1 MDYARLNY
9 LLYYY
14 NYIYNNKYNL
24 FYYIIHVSN
33 LLWLYILYVSNFK
46 TIIVTIFNLKL
57 KKTKIK
63 LMIFYKNQ
71 YLIKT
76 LYKLSKNLYFL
87 TKWKWISLNK
97 IILH

>member
-24 FYYIIHVSN
+24 YYYIIHVSN

-57 KKTKIK
+57 KKTKVK

-87 TKWKWISLNK
+87 TK
-97 IILH
+97 